1 MNQRR
6 LLALAGALLLALLS
20 QPEQA
25 GLSSPFPAG
34 VRLLDWTLEEG
45 RLHLDLSEQYNG
57 LSGVNL
63 TLADCCIALT
73 FCQLEGVEAVYVT
86 VEGHEIPYR
95 QSQLLRG
102 EDVLLSGAEEEPVY
116 IQAELWYPKADGSG
130 LGTESRQV
138 RKTED
143 ATLPQ
148 AVLSAWLEG
157 PSSEALEACLPEG
170 AQVHELTV
178 TDGVCTVNL
187 SAGFAAN
194 APADPEAVRRMVYA
208 LVNTLGGLEQIDAVR
223 LLAEGEALDAL
234 GGVPLE
240 QPIVPDTSLERD

>member
-1 MNQRR
+1 MSIYTDAQ
-6 LLALAGALLLALLS
+6 
-20 QPEQA
+20 
-25 GLSSPFPAG
+25 
-34 VRLLDWTLEEG
+34 
-45 RLHLDLSEQYNG
+45 
-57 LSGVNL
+57 
-63 TLADCCIALT
+63 
-73 FCQLEGVEAVYVT
+73 
-86 VEGHEIPYR
+86 EIIH
-95 QSQLLRG
+95 S
-102 EDVLLSGAEEEPVY
+102 
-116 IQAELWYPKADGSG
+116 
-130 LGTESRQV
+130 
-138 RKTED
+138 
-143 ATLPQ
+143 
-148 AVLSAWLEG
+148 
-157 PSSEALEACLPEG
+157 ALEACLPEG

>member
-1 MNQRR
+1 M
-6 LLALAGALLLALLS
+6 
-20 QPEQA
+20 
-25 GLSSPFPAG
+25 
-34 VRLLDWTLEEG
+34 
-45 RLHLDLSEQYNG
+45 
-57 LSGVNL
+57 NL

-187 SAGFAAN
+187 SAGFARTR
-194 APADPEAVRRMVYA
+194 PPTRRRSAGWSTRWSTRWEDWSRSTRCACWRRGKRWTRWAACRWSSPSYRIPVW
-208 LVNTLGGLEQIDAVR
+208 NGIDKP
-223 LLAEGEALDAL
+223 G
-234 GGVPLE
+234 
-240 QPIVPDTSLERD
+240 PDV